1 MPSGELL
8 QVTAQQAR
16 GGCAVAEAFGRYEA
30 VGGAAAQEG
39 PQPGDLAGG
48 ARIEYLAP
56 QVKGAGHLPEGSGR
70 IALCVFGFG
79 ECREL
84 LLACGAAV
92 PDCPPPERIG
102 FEGSAE
108 DEASLAERE
117 AGQGQEDAA
126 RRTADAGGRVV
137 VPRGPHLRRH
147 TLGCARRAR
156 SRCRRRPGP
165 RGRGT
170 LRHPPPSG
178 CSGPGRS
185 RHRHCSRC
193 TLFLCSGGSF
203 CVKRRPNQLRRYDF
217 FMNFEELKACLFS
230 NPVWLL
236 SVFQTCSD
244 PKRV

>member
-147 TLGCARRAR
+147 TLGCGMAHRADALAE
-156 SRCRRRPGP
+156 PAADAGVGLD
-165 RGRGT
+165 RGVEEPFGI
-170 LRHPPPSG
+170 LLHPDAAG
-178 CSGPGRS
+178 RAGPG
-185 RHRHCSRC
+185 
-193 TLFLCSGGSF
+193 TGTAAAALFF
-203 CVKRRPNQLRRYDF
+203 CVQEDHF
-217 FMNFEELKACLFS
+217 A
-230 NPVWLL
+230 
-236 SVFQTCSD
+236 
-244 PKRV
+244 